1 MAGGNI
7 MKLKKHPIY
16 KAIFSRFKSQA
27 KKGVSKYGALV
38 QSENLTHQE
47 WLEHA
52 AEELTDLLVYIQ
64 CAKEADS
71 STFDDVIVKIKN
83 RDARI
88 TELERA
94 LDYYAQ
100 KESYEYDP
108 DLMDTKIVR
117 DSGKRA
123 RKALGYA
130 EED

>member
-16 KAIFSRFKSQA
+16 KAIFSRFKRQA

-52 AEELTDLLVYIQ
+52 AEELTDLLVYVQ
-64 CAKEADS
+64 CAKETDGDYVSKA
-71 STFDDVIVKIKN
+71 VVQIKAKT
-83 RDARI
+83 DRI
-88 TELERA
+88 IELEKS
-94 LDYYAQ
+94 LDFYAQ
-100 KESYEYDP
+100 KENYAFGGKSKI
-108 DLMDTKIVR
+108 TK
-117 DSGKRA
+117 DFGKTA
-123 RKALGYA
+123 RKVLGYA